1 MVKDV
6 TFVRCVIIYVN
17 SVCAK
22 RKGDSI
28 CVYPVVDPRTPAPD
42 PELEKERESE
52 KAKEQAKTAEM
63 KQEALE
69 ETVSRR
75 RKGTGRR
82 SLLTGSGGGV
92 GFYNRYD
99 HNALI

>member
-1 MVKDV
+1 MCLPS
-6 TFVRCVIIYVN
+6 R
-17 SVCAK
+17 SP
-22 RKGDSI
+22 S
-28 CVYPVVDPRTPAPD
+28 PPAPD
-42 PELEKERESE
+42 PEVEMERESE
-52 KAKEQAKTAEM
+52 KAKEQVKTSEM

-69 ETVSRR
+69 ETVSRK

-99 HNALI
+99 S

>member
-1 MVKDV
+1 MCLPS
-6 TFVRCVIIYVN
+6 R
-17 SVCAK
+17 S
-22 RKGDSI
+22 
-28 CVYPVVDPRTPAPD
+28 PRTPAPD
-42 PELEKERESE
+42 PEVEMERESE
-52 KAKEQAKTAEM
+52 KAKEQVKTKEM

-75 RKGTGRR
+75 RKGR

-99 HNALI
+99 T

>member
-1 MVKDV
+1 MCLPGGGSK
-6 TFVRCVIIYVN
+6 
-17 SVCAK
+17 
-22 RKGDSI
+22 
-28 CVYPVVDPRTPAPD
+28 TPAPD

-82 SLLTGSGGGV
+82 S
-92 GFYNRYD
+92 FIRRNK
-99 HNALI
+99 

>member
-1 MVKDV
+1 MCIGG
-6 TFVRCVIIYVN
+6 R
-17 SVCAK
+17 SP
-22 RKGDSI
+22 S
-28 CVYPVVDPRTPAPD
+28 PPAPD
-42 PELEKERESE
+42 PEVEMERESE
-52 KAKEQAKTAEM
+52 KAKEKVKTKEM

-99 HNALI
+99 T

>member
-1 MVKDV
+1 MCIGG
-6 TFVRCVIIYVN
+6 R
-17 SVCAK
+17 SP
-22 RKGDSI
+22 S
-28 CVYPVVDPRTPAPD
+28 PPAPD
-42 PELEKERESE
+42 PEVEMERESE
-52 KAKEQAKTAEM
+52 KAKEQVKTSEM

-69 ETVSRR
+69 ETVSRK

-99 HNALI
+99 T

>member
-1 MVKDV
+1 MCLPS
-6 TFVRCVIIYVN
+6 R
-17 SVCAK
+17 SP
-22 RKGDSI
+22 S
-28 CVYPVVDPRTPAPD
+28 PPAPD
-42 PELEKERESE
+42 PEVEMERESE
-52 KAKEQAKTAEM
+52 KAKEQVKTKEM

-99 HNALI
+99 S

>member
-1 MVKDV
+1 MCIG
-6 TFVRCVIIYVN
+6 R
-17 SVCAK
+17 S
-22 RKGDSI
+22 
-28 CVYPVVDPRTPAPD
+28 PRPPAPD
-42 PELEKERESE
+42 PEVEKERESE
-52 KAKEQAKTAEM
+52 KAKEQVKTKEM

-69 ETVSRR
+69 ETVSRK

-99 HNALI
+99 S

>member
-1 MVKDV
+1 MCLPS
-6 TFVRCVIIYVN
+6 R
-17 SVCAK
+17 S
-22 RKGDSI
+22 
-28 CVYPVVDPRTPAPD
+28 PRTPAPD

-52 KAKEQAKTAEM
+52 KAKEQEKNSEM

-69 ETVSRR
+69 ETVSRK

-99 HNALI
+99 T

>member
-1 MVKDV
+1 MCIGGRSPSPPK
-6 TFVRCVIIYVN
+6 
-17 SVCAK
+17 
-22 RKGDSI
+22 
-28 CVYPVVDPRTPAPD
+28 PD
-42 PELEKERESE
+42 PEVEMERESE
-52 KAKEQAKTAEM
+52 KAKEQVKTKEM

-99 HNALI
+99 S

>member
-1 MVKDV
+1 M
-6 TFVRCVIIYVN
+6 CLPGG
-17 SVCAK
+17 S
-22 RKGDSI
+22 
-28 CVYPVVDPRTPAPD
+28 PRTPAPD

-52 KAKEQAKTAEM
+52 KAKEQVKTKEM

-69 ETVSRR
+69 ETVSRK

-99 HNALI
+99 S

>member
-1 MVKDV
+1 MCIGG
-6 TFVRCVIIYVN
+6 R
-17 SVCAK
+17 SP
-22 RKGDSI
+22 S
-28 CVYPVVDPRTPAPD
+28 PPAPD
-42 PELEKERESE
+42 PEVEKERESE
-52 KAKEQAKTAEM
+52 KAKEQVKTSEM

-99 HNALI
+99 S

>member
-1 MVKDV
+1 MCIGG
-6 TFVRCVIIYVN
+6 R
-17 SVCAK
+17 SP
-22 RKGDSI
+22 S
-28 CVYPVVDPRTPAPD
+28 PPAPD
-42 PELEKERESE
+42 PEVEMERESE
-52 KAKEQAKTAEM
+52 KAKEQVKTKEM

-69 ETVSRR
+69 ETVSRK

-99 HNALI
+99 T

>member
-1 MVKDV
+1 MCIGG
-6 TFVRCVIIYVN
+6 R
-17 SVCAK
+17 SP
-22 RKGDSI
+22 S
-28 CVYPVVDPRTPAPD
+28 PPAPD
-42 PELEKERESE
+42 PEVEMERESE
-52 KAKEQAKTAEM
+52 KAKEQVKTKEM

-99 HNALI
+99 S

>member
-1 MVKDV
+1 MCIGG
-6 TFVRCVIIYVN
+6 R
-17 SVCAK
+17 SP
-22 RKGDSI
+22 S
-28 CVYPVVDPRTPAPD
+28 PPAPD

-52 KAKEQAKTAEM
+52 KAKEQVKTSEM

-69 ETVSRR
+69 ETVSRK

-99 HNALI
+99 T

>member
-1 MVKDV
+1 MCLSRSPK
-6 TFVRCVIIYVN
+6 
-17 SVCAK
+17 
-22 RKGDSI
+22 
-28 CVYPVVDPRTPAPD
+28 TPAPD
-42 PELEKERESE
+42 PELAKERESE
-52 KAKEQAKTAEM
+52 KAKEQVKTSEM

-69 ETVSRR
+69 ETVSRK

-99 HNALI
+99 T